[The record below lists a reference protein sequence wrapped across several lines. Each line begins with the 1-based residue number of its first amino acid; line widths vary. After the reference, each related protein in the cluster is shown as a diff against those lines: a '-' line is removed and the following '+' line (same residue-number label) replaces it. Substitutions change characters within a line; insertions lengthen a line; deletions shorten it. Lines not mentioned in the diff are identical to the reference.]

1 MHYKLLQSLSLLAT
15 NPATYDS
22 IATVMAGDG
31 AFFRASGSISITS
44 MLQIGAYIGW
54 LNAPEI
60 LISSVRSSYSHPDLL
75 VIQQPH
81 FFR

>member
-22 IATVMAGDG
+22 IATVSVMAKDG
-31 AFFRASGSISITS
+31 AFLRAAVWASGSISITS

-54 LNAPEI
+54 LNAP
-60 LISSVRSSYSHPDLL
+60 
-75 VIQQPH
+75 
-81 FFR
+81 